1 MKIGIDIDGV
11 ILDSE
16 KEFRI
21 QAELYDVIKLKRN
34 SIVNN
39 KEIKAQERYKW
50 SQEEIDG
57 FIKQEFIPVSKEC
70 NRQGDTADHRCN

>member
-21 QAELYDVIKLKRN
+21 KAELYDVIKLKRN

-39 KEIKAQERYKW
+39 KELKFQERYNW
-50 SQEEIDG
+50 SEKEI
-57 FIKQEFIPVSKEC
+57 
-70 NRQGDTADHRCN
+70 N